1 MERSLKHGRCN
12 MTFLGHTANA
22 QKDTARINHAN
33 NNKPSRSN
41 VVAGKSIMRLR
52 IEQKL

>member
-1 MERSLKHGRCN
+1 MSIDGL
-12 MTFLGHTANA
+12 
-22 QKDTARINHAN
+22 KDTARVKHGNDEEL
-33 NNKPSRSN
+33 SRSN